1 MLVAWNADILI
12 SFLLLL
18 SFAAIEITHMPLAD
32 ATWAEVRPSA
42 AWPRE
47 LVRTAYHRANTVAQN
62 PATEGEG
69 CWYPLIKNTTIPAK
83 DLEALATTNR
93 VFLGDFDKNTVPQET
108 VEKIRQ
114 CGGEIAV
121 DGVVAVLALVKSK
134 RSRRTLKTR
143 IYRAP
148 EIH

>member
-1 MLVAWNADILI
+1 
-12 SFLLLL
+12 
-18 SFAAIEITHMPLAD
+18 MPLAD

-62 PATEGEG
+62 PATEGES

-83 DLEALATTNR
+83 DLEALAATNR
-93 VFLGDFDKNTVPQET
+93 VFLGKFDENTVPRKRLRKYYN
-108 VEKIRQ
+108 VVGK
-114 CGGEIAV
+114 IAV
-121 DGVVAVLALVKSK
+121 DGVVAVLALVKCK
-134 RSRRTLKTR
+134 RFRRTLKSR

-148 EIH
+148 EIP